1 MPVAVSSYLYY
12 IGMDLK
18 MKRVVETNLIRPYFK
33 NSCTCANNKTER
45 FSYIG
50 ECGIHVS
57 IILKEELVWAIDKA
71 FSLLV
76 HTKVMPLRNYMKNNA
91 ISNVVCIA
99 LWYSMTL

>member
-18 MKRVVETNLIRPYFK
+18 MKRVLETNLIRPHFK
-33 NSCTCANNKTER
+33 NSSTCASNKR

-50 ECGIHVS
+50 GCGIHVS
-57 IILKEELVWAIDKA
+57 MILKEELVWAIDKA

-76 HTKVMPLRNYMKNNA
+76 LTKVMPLRNYMKNKA
-91 ISNVVCIA
+91 ILNIVCIA
-99 LWYSMTL
+99 MWYSLTM